1 MSDLFAAA
9 EILTMAKDIVG
20 NNGPI
25 KIDMGIYSHN
35 ITMDDSEKGEDIT
48 VLGSEKENITLVE
61 LADFFVKLDALVN
74 DLEDDT
80 GRTYGFDGIRKE
92 EDKSFSIIW
101 GS

>member
-25 KIDMGIYSHN
+25 KIDMGIYSHS
-35 ITMDDSEKGEDIT
+35 IDMDDSEKGEDIT
-48 VLGSEKENITLVE
+48 VLGSEKENITLAE
-61 LADFFVKLDALVN
+61 LADFFLKLDALVN
-74 DLEDDT
+74 DLEDNT
-80 GRTYGFDGIRKE
+80 GRTYRCEGISKVS
-92 EDKSFSIIW
+92 DKSFSIVW